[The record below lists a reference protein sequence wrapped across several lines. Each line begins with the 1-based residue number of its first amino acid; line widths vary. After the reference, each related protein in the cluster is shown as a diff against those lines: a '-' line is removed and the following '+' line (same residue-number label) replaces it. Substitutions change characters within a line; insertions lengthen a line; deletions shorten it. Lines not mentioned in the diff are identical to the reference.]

1 MAKQKE
7 KGKFKEKWLHRYRMV
22 VLNDDTFEERF
33 SLNLTRLNVFVVTVI
48 SAIILIS
55 LTTVLIAFTPLREFI
70 PGYASTKLTK
80 DVFVL
85 EKKTDSLITAIEL
98 KQQKYDRISMV
109 LTGNIT
115 ADEYAR
121 IDSVTKVEIANSKDL
136 PIAIEEDSVLREEVE
151 REDRFNLIE
160 GATTKTN
167 FVLFAPVKGIISDP
181 YNAQKKH
188 YAIDVTA
195 ATNSPVKAAADG
207 TVIFAGW
214 SSDTGN
220 TILMEHSYG
229 VLTVYKHMA
238 TLNKSQNDQVQA
250 GEVIGIVGNT
260 GELTTGSHLHFELWI
275 DGYPQDPTN
284 FINFE

>member
-1 MAKQKE
+1 MAKKKE
-7 KGKFKEKWLHRYRMV
+7 NGKFKKKWLHRYRMV

-33 SLNLTRLNVFVVTVI
+33 SLNLTRLNVFIVTVI
-48 SAIILIS
+48 SAILLIG

-80 DVFVL
+80 DVFFL
-85 EKKTDSLITAIEL
+85 EKQTDSLITAIEL
-98 KQQKYDRISMV
+98 KQQKYERINMV
-109 LTGNIT
+109 LSGNIT
-115 ADEYAR
+115 AAEYAR
-121 IDSVTKVEIANSKDL
+121 IDSVAKVEIASSADL
-136 PIAIEEDSVLREEVE
+136 PVAIEEDSLLREEVD
-151 REDRFNLIE
+151 REDKFNLIE
-160 GATTKTN
+160 GATIKTN

-181 YNAQKKH
+181 YSAQKKH
-188 YAIDVTA
+188 YAVDITA

-214 SSDTGN
+214 SADTGN

-260 GELTTGSHLHFELWI
+260 GELTTGPHLHFELWM

>member
-70 PGYASTKLTK
+70 PGYASTNLTK
-80 DVFVL
+80 YVFVL

-195 ATNSPVKAAADG
+195 ATNSPVNAAADG

-275 DGYPQDPTN
+275 DGYPKDPTN